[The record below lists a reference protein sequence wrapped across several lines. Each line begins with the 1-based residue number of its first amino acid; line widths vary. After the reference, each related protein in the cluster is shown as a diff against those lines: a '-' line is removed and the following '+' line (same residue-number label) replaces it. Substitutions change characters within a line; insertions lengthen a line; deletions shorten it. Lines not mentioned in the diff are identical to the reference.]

1 MKNESTRILIVEDS
15 STQALIL
22 ENTLQQEGFVT
33 RTARN
38 GEEALTFLP
47 DFKPTIIISDIV
59 MPGMD
64 GYELCRRV
72 KADPEIKNVPV
83 ILLTSLSDPYDVIL
97 GLQCGADNF
106 ITKPYK
112 EEFLLS
118 RIRYILINQ
127 ELRRTMP
134 DEGGVQIYFGGQKIS
149 VTSNRIQIV
158 DLLFS
163 SFENAVQK
171 NQELKAVNRELERT
185 QEKLKDAIKTAE
197 AANAAKS
204 HFLANMS
211 HDIRTPMNGIVG
223 MTDLLNDTELSS
235 IQHEYLDL
243 IQQSTGSLLNLI
255 NDILDFS
262 KIEAGKLDITE
273 TPFNLRDYVGKVLK
287 TLAVQA
293 DQKDIELACCVD
305 PATPEVIVSDPYR
318 LGQILTNVIGNAIKF
333 TDGGEIVVQIH
344 QHTTDDKKTELHFSV
359 EDTGCGIPEEKCDS
373 VFEAFSQIKGNDTH
387 VRQGTGLGLAICAKL
402 TQMMGGKI
410 WVKSVLGQGSTF
422 HFIIR
427 TAVVKTETRPIRLD
441 DLRILVLDDNA
452 TALNFTQQTLHEAGA
467 VVTVLQNPA
476 DMLGQLSKAQKDG
489 NPFDVLI
496 ADTRIPGV
504 DTFALIR
511 EVIKQKFSCIILPAL
526 AASTLR
532 EDSAVCTQLGL
543 THRLTKPLSDISL
556 LLKLQTITGRT
567 SKKEISAET
576 SCASDSEEMRPLKIL
591 VAEDNLVNQMVAKRI
606 LATMG
611 HTPIIAAN
619 GKEAVLALEKE
630 DFDLVLMD
638 MQMPVMDGYTAA
650 QTIRN
655 SSSVKNPQIPI
666 IALTAN
672 AMKGD
677 REICLEKGMNG
688 YASKP
693 LQRKELAQAIQEV
706 L

>member
-33 RTARN
+33 LTARN
-38 GEEALTFLP
+38 GEEALTSIP

-59 MPGMD
+59 MPGID

-72 KADPEIKNVPV
+72 KANPETQAVPV

-118 RIRYILINQ
+118 RIHYILINQ

-185 QEKLKDAIKTAE
+185 QEKLKEAIKAAE
-197 AANAAKS
+197 SANAAKS
-204 HFLANMS
+204 NFLANMS

-223 MTDLLNDTELSS
+223 MTDLLQDTELSS
-235 IQHEYLDL
+235 TQHEYIDL
-243 IQQSTGSLLNLI
+243 IQQSAGSLLNLI

-273 TPFNLRDYVGKVLK
+273 TPFNLRDYVGKILK

-293 DQKDIELACCVD
+293 DQKDIELACHVD
-305 PATPEVIVSDPYR
+305 PDTPEVIISDPYR

-333 TDGGEIVVQIH
+333 TNGGEIVVQIH
-344 QHTTDDKKTELHFSV
+344 QHKADAKGTELHFSIQ
-359 EDTGCGIPEEKCDS
+359 DTGCGIPEEKCDS
-373 VFEAFSQIKGNDTH
+373 VFDAFSQIKGNDAH
-387 VRQGTGLGLAICAKL
+387 VQQGTGLGLAICAKL

-410 WVKSVLGQGSTF
+410 WVKSILGQGSTF

-427 TAVVKTETRPIRLD
+427 AAVVNTDANPVRLD
-441 DLRILVLDDNA
+441 GLRVLVLDDNA
-452 TALNFTQQTLHEAGA
+452 TALDFTRQILQSSGA
-467 VVTVLQNPA
+467 AVTALQNPE
-476 DMLGQLSKAQKDG
+476 DLIGQLKKAQKD
-489 NPFDVLI
+489 NKPVDVLI
-496 ADTRIPGV
+496 IDTRISGA
-504 DTFALIR
+504 DAFALIR
-511 EVIKQKFSCIILPAL
+511 EVIKQKFSCAILPAL

-532 EDSAVCTQLGL
+532 EDSAACEELGL
-543 THRLTKPLSDISL
+543 TNRLTKPLYDNSL
-556 LLKLQTITGRT
+556 LAKLQTITGRG
-567 SKKEISAET
+567 KKASPAEAAPAVDLKKT
-576 SCASDSEEMRPLKIL
+576 RSLKIL
-591 VAEDNLVNQMVAKRI
+591 VAEDNLVNQMVATRM
-606 LATMG
+606 LAIMG
-611 HTPIIAAN
+611 HQPVVVSN
-619 GKEAVLALEKE
+619 GQEAVRMLEKE
-630 DFDLVLMD
+630 NFDLVLMD
-638 MQMPVMDGYTAA
+638 MQMPVMDGYTATRA
-650 QTIRN
+650 IRD

-677 REICLEKGMNG
+677 RETCIEKGMNG

-693 LQRKELAQAIQEV
+693 LQRTELAKVIEET